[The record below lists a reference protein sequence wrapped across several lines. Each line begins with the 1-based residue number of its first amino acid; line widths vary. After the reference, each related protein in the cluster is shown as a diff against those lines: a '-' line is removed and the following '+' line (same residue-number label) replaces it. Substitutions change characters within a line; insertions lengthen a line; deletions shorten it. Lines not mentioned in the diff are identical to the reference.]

1 MASIAGAER
10 HQQAI
15 IVIQGTHLE
24 TIKAIKYE
32 NVEEK
37 GKNHAWDQLFEKYKD
52 IIKHLIEYYVRYS
65 RDPGKHNIIIIV
77 WKHSFCSNKYHDLS
91 YYVLRIQ
98 RRKR

>member
-1 MASIAGAER
+1 MASIAGTER

-32 NVEEK
+32 NVEVQ
-37 GKNHAWDQLFEKYKD
+37 GKNQAWDQLFEKYKD
-52 IIKHLIEYYVRYS
+52 IIKYLIEYYVRYS

-77 WKHSFCSNKYHDLS
+77 
-91 YYVLRIQ
+91 
-98 RRKR
+98 

>member
-1 MASIAGAER
+1 MEKTDRQRVVTNMASIAGAER

-77 WKHSFCSNKYHDLS
+77 
-91 YYVLRIQ
+91 
-98 RRKR
+98 